1 MYACTL
7 MLGSAAGETTDLRH
21 RHFAGFRPGP
31 PLSPGWRNF
40 KSKFS
45 KLERVGGFKLRLS
58 APAASLLRPQVLR
71 CLQLLRC
78 VIRVLMEQLV
88 NYRDSQAP
96 FNTTLQPSDSLSVK
110 RWWLAIRTEFT
121 ATIIVMLALRIYSI
135 VKLAAATER
144 TFSLMKWVSAP
155 RRASQTVGTIK
166 RLTQVRTAL
175 GALIPKPK

>member
-1 MYACTL
+1 MPLVLGACSKIAMQIPTKFCKGRPRL
-7 MLGSAAGETTDLRH
+7 CHMCIHTNTHMLGSMTSSAAGETTDLRH

-31 PLSPGWRNF
+31 PLSPGWRKFN
-40 KSKFS
+40 SKFS

-58 APAASLLRPQVLR
+58 APAASLLRPQALR
-71 CLQLLRC
+71 CLQLLSC

-121 ATIIVMLALRIYSI
+121 ATIIVTCSAHLQHC
-135 VKLAAATER
+135 AACSR
-144 TFSLMKWVSAP
+144 H
-155 RRASQTVGTIK
+155 
-166 RLTQVRTAL
+166 
-175 GALIPKPK
+175 